1 MKKDKMTT
9 DNKESPYSNNS
20 KSITF
25 RHLARQYG
33 RAVAKD
39 IKNCVEDKI
48 NRGLISEEERQT
60 EEVSMISER
69 LDALLEKCR
78 DKEAYEEDI
87 NPKKKSSSKKLDRN
101 TYKKINGNKIKIPV
115 DM

>member
-1 MKKDKMTT
+1 MKRDKMTT
-9 DNKESPYSNNS
+9 GNKESPCSNNS

-48 NRGLISEEERQT
+48 NRGLISESERQT
-60 EEVSMISER
+60 EEVSIISER

-78 DKEAYEEDI
+78 DKEAYEDI

-101 TYKKINGNKIKIPV
+101 TYKKINGNKIKIPL
-115 DM
+115 

>member
-9 DNKESPYSNNS
+9 DNKESPYNNNS

-39 IKNCVEDKI
+39 IKNCVEAKI
-48 NRGLISEEERQT
+48 NQGLISESERQT
-60 EEVSMISER
+60 EEVSIISER
-69 LDALLEKCR
+69 LDVLLEKCR

-87 NPKKKSSSKKLDRN
+87 NPKKKAGSKKSARS
-101 TYKKINGNKIKIPV
+101 TYKKINGNTIKVPL
-115 DM
+115 

>member
-1 MKKDKMTT
+1 MVKTSDSS
-9 DNKESPYSNNS
+9 DSQSS
-20 KSITF
+20 KAIAF

-48 NRGLISEEERQT
+48 NRGLISESERQT
-60 EEVSMISER
+60 EEVSIISER

-78 DKEAYEEDI
+78 DKEAYEDI
-87 NPKKKSSSKKLDRN
+87 NPKKKAGSKKSARS
-101 TYKKINGNKIKIPV
+101 TYKKINGNKIKIPM
-115 DM
+115 DI